1 MSLDNFFPSAG
12 DNAIQSAIFAVEWP
26 LALPGK
32 AVAGESPI
40 EKVRDA
46 VKKSLGDEF
55 THSDDM
61 SEFTMSVGPHGVT
74 HAVSQHSVVT
84 GFVLQKR
91 SNDGGVKRS
100 ISVFPDKVL
109 IQINDYTRWSGVS
122 SDVRRYFSVLTEHF
136 WKNKPIAAIGLQ
148 FSDIF
153 SWKSNPEELDLS
165 EVFRDGCKMLPPNVL
180 ELRSLWH
187 SHHGYITD
195 KAVPFQGQQL
205 DNVNISRIIQDGVH
219 AIQMVCAHRFSFVD
233 SFFANDVGKIDEL
246 LNAYDALHVDNKRVF
261 GDVFSDEVL
270 SKLKDFS
277 GVHK

>member
-1 MSLDNFFPSAG
+1 MSLDNLFPSAG

-26 LALPGK
+26 FGAPSK
-32 AVAGESPI
+32 GELPI
-40 EKVRDA
+40 EKIRDA
-46 VKKSLGDEF
+46 VKNALGEEF

-61 SEFTMSVGPHGVT
+61 SEFTMSVGPQGVT
-74 HAVSQHSVVT
+74 HAASHHSVIT

-100 ISVFPDKVL
+100 ITVFPDKVL
-109 IQINDYTRWSGVS
+109 IQINDYTRWNGVVA
-122 SDVRRYFSVLTEHF
+122 DIRRYFSVLTEHF

-148 FSDIF
+148 FSDVF

-165 EVFRDGCKMLPPNVL
+165 EVFRGECRMLPPNIL
-180 ELRSLWH
+180 ELKSLWH
-187 SHHGYITD
+187 SHHGYITA
-195 KAVPFQGQQL
+195 KNKPMPGEQL

-233 SFFANDVGKIDEL
+233 SFFVNDLKKIEEIL
-246 LNAYDALHVDNKRVF
+246 SVYDALHLDNKSVF
-261 GDVFSDEVL
+261 GNVFSDGVL